1 MSQSSSESS
10 GSSGSSGSSRTSES
24 SVTSKSSS
32 ESEKHKRR
40 DKKRK
45 SRSRHKKKEK
55 KSEEKKVK
63 VKEEEKKKDK
73 KNDKKKEK
81 KKERNKEKKKKKK
94 KKESYSESESSL
106 DLSSLS
112 ETSRT
117 TTRSSDKE
125 SSESSNS
132 SEMSGST
139 ETSETSETSESSE
152 STSERSTRKKKKKK
166 TRKTKKKDKK
176 RRKTKSK
183 TKRKK
188 KKKSKRYREEKT
200 DMLIECAGWVIETG
214 TVGADVTEFDEIKDI
229 RIFRSK
235 FIGHPYSLFAAKHE
249 KFGHVLFAI
258 TKLQTKGDT
267 EYLIL
272 AITKD
277 GDKLVNIKKKD
288 LELGFIGSL
297 LFNKA
302 NIIKSIEKCDPTLAG
317 ATDLIEMEPEEA
329 EEEIIDM
336 ENERNL
342 HDFKCGVILV
352 GKGYESQRD
361 ILNIRKETYDFRQL
375 IKLLGTKVKLK
386 NFKGYRGGLD
396 TETDGD
402 GTFSRYTTYRN
413 YGIMYHIITYLPY
426 DKNDKEQVPR
436 KRHIGNDIVIIAFIE
451 KDAKYDPRTLI
462 SHQHHVLIAIQ
473 PQHPENEPDVTTYK
487 VQVARKEYVSNFK
500 PYLPDPPIFKE
511 HELMEFLKAKIVS
524 AERATKNSGV
534 YKRRMSE
541 FKADHLEGIYEDLL

>member
-1 MSQSSSESS
+1 MSQSSSE
-10 GSSGSSGSSRTSES
+10 SSGSSGSSRTSES

-94 KKESYSESESSL
+94 KESYSESESSL

-139 ETSETSETSESSE
+139 ETN
-152 STSERSTRKKKKKK
+152 
-166 TRKTKKKDKK
+166 KK

-352 GKGYESQRD
+352 GKGYESQGD